1 VPQGLVSTAHLVF
14 ASMENLQI
22 HGHNCIT
29 NPEKTKL
36 SRWTKTWHVKS
47 MVSTVYWHMTQVA
60 GSIFSKTCSA
70 HRGIWN
76 KPY

>member
-36 SRWTKTWHVKS
+36 SR
-47 MVSTVYWHMTQVA
+47 
-60 GSIFSKTCSA
+60 
-70 HRGIWN
+70 
-76 KPY
+76 